1 MQNQNNAVLNNE
13 VDDYETK
20 NNFPILVEKKPMQD
34 MQVITRDFVETFAE
48 NSNKNIANKTWLVPK
63 LQQYLPEKS
72 ISEIENFYDEIEIH
86 LQLAEQNKQDLQNY
100 INSGRS
106 QNSWFADQVMKST
119 ANMSMENVKSWMTNL
134 DTTLSG
140 VNESFKNVIYTK
152 NGNINSNEHLHGYIF
167 EQQHIA
173 SYNLTEAAT
182 DGNFIAR
189 TPEKVDGHYE
199 KAGPDIEFVNKTNNQ
214 VQGDKYQAKA
224 SHSAEKSSEAFE
236 KKGGYPD
243 QERVIPTDQQ
253 KILGDKYHGEI
264 KGPDG
269 KKSTGITFDEAK
281 KMQQDAQSGN
291 WKDWDFNKYKT
302 GDLAIGIAKKTSIA
316 ALQGMFIGA
325 GFELAKKLWNGE
337 KINGSDVVK
346 ASLKSGADFGLKT
359 AIAGSL
365 KVASEKNLLFMGKII
380 PKGTPAAVI
389 ANIAF
394 VVVENLKVIGQI
406 LDGNL
411 SIREG
416 ISLMMQ
422 TTISTIGGLIGYGYG
437 AAAAALLVSG
447 GLVGA
452 VVGFVGGTIG
462 YMLGSTVGD
471 TIASCVQPITEVF
484 VSTAATVFSTAE
496 KVVGGICNAIGSAI
510 KSVASGIS
518 SIARG
523 ICSCFGF

>member
-119 ANMSMENVKSWMTNL
+119 ANMSMENVKTFVTGLDNALTNANNSL
-134 DTTLSG
+134 
-140 VNESFKNVIYTK
+140 
-152 NGNINSNEHLHGYIF
+152 INLITRADGGIKGGQMHGFIF
-167 EQQHIA
+167 EQMHINDVNLKSA
-173 SYNLTEAAT
+173 MAENSY
-182 DGNFIAR
+182 IAR
-189 TPEKVDGHYE
+189 TPAKINGKFEKGGH
-199 KAGPDIEFVNKTNNQ
+199 DIEIFNTATQQ
-214 VQGDKYQAKA
+214 VEGKIYQAKDCQTT
-224 SHSAEKSSEAFE
+224 AETLADFQKNN
-236 KKGGYPD
+236 GYPNQEKLAPAD
-243 QERVIPTDQQ
+243 Q
-253 KILGDKYHGEI
+253 YHEKFVHQIETPDGEI
-264 KGPDG
+264 ISDPHTYKETLETTENLRN
-269 KKSTGITFDEAK
+269 KTFERLDYNQYSMRDYTMK
-281 KMQQDAQSGN
+281 
-291 WKDWDFNKYKT
+291 
-302 GDLAIGIAKKTSIA
+302 IAKKTSIA

-346 ASLKSGADFGLKT
+346 VSLKSGADFGLKT

-447 GLVGA
+447 DLVGA

-510 KSVASGIS
+510 SSVASGIS